1 MNLEELIPRL
11 IAIGL
16 ILLVSF
22 PVHEFA
28 HALAAYRLGD
38 STARLFGRLT
48 LNPIAHFDRLGGIVL
63 ILSGLTGF
71 IIGWAKPTPV
81 NPSNLGGGRN
91 GEAIVA
97 FAGPAS
103 NLVLAV
109 AGALPL
115 RYILTVGMEV
125 PGIVLEVLFLFVFF
139 NVLLM
144 LLNLLPIAPLDGSK
158 ILFALMD
165 PRTAWRVRPIF
176 EQWGFLIIIVAAFLP
191 ILPGGQTVLGL
202 LFRGIGFPL
211 VNFLIGL

>member
-1 MNLEELIPRL
+1 MEDLLPRL

-16 ILLVSF
+16 ILLIAF
-22 PVHEFA
+22 PAHEFA

-38 STARLFGRLT
+38 GTARLFGRLT
-48 LNPIAHFDRLGGIVL
+48 LNPIAHFDPVGGIIL

-81 NPSNLGGGRN
+81 NPLNLGGGRN

-97 FAGPAS
+97 LAGPAS

-109 AGALPL
+109 VGALPL
-115 RYILTVGMEV
+115 RYILATELAV
-125 PGIVLEVLFLFVFF
+125 PDLVINVLFLFVFF

-165 PRTAWRVRPIF
+165 PRTAYRVRPLF
-176 EQWGFLIIIVAAFLP
+176 EQWGFLILIGAAFLP
-191 ILPGGQTVLGL
+191 ILPGGNTVLGL
-202 LFRGIGFPL
+202 VFEVIGLPL
-211 VNFLIGL
+211 VELLIGV